1 MLDFAQA
8 RRTMVDSQVRT
19 FDVTDRAVLA
29 AMAEVPREHFM
40 PPGREELAYSDL
52 NVPLSDAKAGGASR
66 FMLAPM
72 VLARLIQALEIEP
85 GQRVLDV
92 AAGLGYSS
100 TVLARLGAEP
110 VLLESSEALAQS
122 AKARLSQEGV
132 SAIVWHGPLDQGCPD
147 EEPFDAILINGAVAE
162 RPETLLRQLR
172 DGGRL
177 ACLSGGDR
185 AGKAVLYLRSGDAFG
200 FRTLF
205 DAAAPLIEEF
215 RPAPGF
221 VF

>member
-1 MLDFAQA
+1 
-8 RRTMVDSQVRT
+8 
-19 FDVTDRAVLA
+19 
-29 AMAEVPREHFM
+29 
-40 PPGREELAYSDL
+40 
-52 NVPLSDAKAGGASR
+52 
-66 FMLAPM
+66 
-72 VLARLIQALEIEP
+72 
-85 GQRVLDV
+85 
-92 AAGLGYSS
+92 
-100 TVLARLGAEP
+100 
-110 VLLESSEALAQS
+110 
-122 AKARLSQEGV
+122 
-132 SAIVWHGPLDQGCPD
+132 VWHGPLDQGCPD